1 MPKVQGK
8 PQKALVMQFSTFLFN
23 TLLYPFLNE
32 EVLCE
37 KLCILTSISEQLISS
52 SYIYIYIYLFVLLF
66 STPPQSDTSSP
77 DDSSIHTTGAVVC
90 KPPTP
95 PLGASPPISP
105 PVHKGSPDE
114 VKKRGS
120 YFLRDNHFYLA
131 E

>member
-1 MPKVQGK
+1 MLYSYFYLR
-8 PQKALVMQFSTFLFN
+8 AAYILF
-23 TLLYPFLNE
+23 
-32 EVLCE
+32 
-37 KLCILTSISEQLISS
+37 
-52 SYIYIYIYLFVLLF
+52 IYIYLIVSLF
-66 STPPQSDTSSP
+66 PFPPQSDTSSP

-120 YFLRDNHFYLA
+120 YFFRDNHSALFGLA
-131 E
+131 